1 MITLKVPDMTCG
13 HCVKTVTGALKAA
26 DPGASV
32 EIDLGAQIVKVTN
45 AADEANLRQA
55 LVQAGYA
62 NEKLPA

>member
-13 HCVKTVTGALKAA
+13 HCAKTVTGALKAV

-32 EIDLGAQIVKVTN
+32 EIDLGAHLVKVAS
-45 AADEANLRQA
+45 AADESKLRMA
-55 LVQAGYA
+55 ITEAGYA